1 MSSKD
6 SATKETSVMGS
17 SWIRGSLLGAGAFG
31 HVNLAMDRVTGSFFA
46 VKTAVCFNESDVD
59 ADAGAKNSLA
69 AMENEIQIL
78 QGLESEFVVRC
89 LGNDWS
95 EEGGKRMRNVFLEY
109 MPGGSLSDLLKQF
122 AGAQP
127 LDEHLIRSYTQ
138 SILRGIDY
146 LHNRGIVHCDIKG
159 RNVLVGNAGRV
170 KLADFGSAKR
180 INASAGIEVSK
191 GKITVAGRT
200 CGVLKEQELER
211 QQLKKDST
219 MGKVNGTL
227 LWMAPEVVLQ
237 KEQGLPSDIWS
248 LGCTVV
254 EMATGRAPWAHIADP
269 LVALYRIGC
278 TDEVPQTPAC
288 LSQEAHDFL
297 AHCFQRDPCKRWTA
311 AQLLQHPFLTVNP
324 GQAPA
329 SCVDAV
335 GAPGFQPSKKTQ
347 VVAPASPTSVLEL
360 HHGSTSSSLV
370 LSPSL
375 ENSIPRLST
384 PSFWKK
390 LAALESPRN
399 RPQIE
404 ETRQTGNSSSKD
416 WWGMSPL
423 SPLPQGEW
431 IVVRSPKANSKPQK
445 KFETPYEFADAE
457 ITRSHPAFVVA
468 DASNVK
474 REILIPEIQDSS
486 STSSAHRSLECC
498 TQEDLPQCPPAEFFM
513 ESSCGASAASSF
525 ELFPTPPTPSACT
538 DRVGEPTVG
547 QQLGLSSYGSCSV
560 KSLSRSS
567 TSGFWQHQ
575 MLVGIKPNSVP
586 GSVHHDSMENQS
598 VSIDSPYWRWVL
610 SSEVDESHSAGQKT
624 CLRLLSLEVL
634 EEKLPPRRIQIEKKV
649 SLPWISEYKHLRFS
663 QYLSGLC
670 CTWPWM
676 MSKHRILIHST
687 TACAP
692 DACLCVY
699 VVTFF
704 HELCKSSQLH
714 FVATICIL
722 FLFLRTLSAYVTK
735 MN

>member
-1 MSSKD
+1 
-6 SATKETSVMGS
+6 
-17 SWIRGSLLGAGAFG
+17 
-31 HVNLAMDRVTGSFFA
+31 
-46 VKTAVCFNESDVD
+46 
-59 ADAGAKNSLA
+59 
-69 AMENEIQIL
+69 
-78 QGLESEFVVRC
+78 
-89 LGNDWS
+89 
-95 EEGGKRMRNVFLEY
+95 
-109 MPGGSLSDLLKQF
+109 
-122 AGAQP
+122 
-127 LDEHLIRSYTQ
+127 
-138 SILRGIDY
+138 
-146 LHNRGIVHCDIKG
+146 
-159 RNVLVGNAGRV
+159 
-170 KLADFGSAKR
+170 
-180 INASAGIEVSK
+180 
-191 GKITVAGRT
+191 
-200 CGVLKEQELER
+200 
-211 QQLKKDST
+211 
-219 MGKVNGTL
+219 
-227 LWMAPEVVLQ
+227 
-237 KEQGLPSDIWS
+237 
-248 LGCTVV
+248 
-254 EMATGRAPWAHIADP
+254 
-269 LVALYRIGC
+269 
-278 TDEVPQTPAC
+278 
-288 LSQEAHDFL
+288 
-297 AHCFQRDPCKRWTA
+297 
-311 AQLLQHPFLTVNP
+311 
-324 GQAPA
+324 
-329 SCVDAV
+329 
-335 GAPGFQPSKKTQ
+335 
-347 VVAPASPTSVLEL
+347 
-360 HHGSTSSSLV
+360 
-370 LSPSL
+370 
-375 ENSIPRLST
+375 
-384 PSFWKK
+384 
-390 LAALESPRN
+390 
-399 RPQIE
+399 
-404 ETRQTGNSSSKD
+404 
-416 WWGMSPL
+416 MSPL

-722 FLFLRTLSAYVTK
+722 FLFLRTLSAYATK